1 MRARAVQFARLAWLE
16 RLGPLAALQLPPPS
30 LQLARETRSLRR
42 AAHGFRIP
50 RFLAELFSGNPRLSN
65 FLVKTV
71 FSGMKDKEIE
81 AQHVVSEEECS
92 LPPDLQ

>member
-1 MRARAVQFARLAWLE
+1 MMKADAEFCDC
-16 RLGPLAALQLPPPS
+16 
-30 LQLARETRSLRR
+30 LRR
-42 AAHGFRIP
+42 TECKDKLTPWRNKNDIKAFSS
-50 RFLAELFSGNPRLSN
+50 ECQLFSGNPRLSN